1 MISQHFFSPLSS
13 DATGISYQKEK
24 APFVETRREGR
35 KNRTDDKLFF
45 SSCDLDQLFSSKHTH
60 TQNTIRFVQL
70 MRIKFLVKR
79 DWKGVD
85 CVKVSKVSKFSYFLF
100 LKIFKKKN
108 CYQSTSNKLKLTFWF
123 FNPLWFHL
131 TLFQK
136 KEEIISKRRYQNTM
150 ANCKKKVELHRR
162 RERVSLIHAYKL
174 FYRQAWHITQK
185 KSFRIENSFTL
196 DDDDGDVIKEKEK
209 EKWHR
214 IDNECD
220 NKKFRRIAFSH
231 LWWIWT
237 N

>member
-1 MISQHFFSPLSS
+1 
-13 DATGISYQKEK
+13 
-24 APFVETRREGR
+24 
-35 KNRTDDKLFF
+35 
-45 SSCDLDQLFSSKHTH
+45 
-60 TQNTIRFVQL
+60 
-70 MRIKFLVKR
+70 
-79 DWKGVD
+79 
-85 CVKVSKVSKFSYFLF
+85 
-100 LKIFKKKN
+100 
-108 CYQSTSNKLKLTFWF
+108 
-123 FNPLWFHL
+123 
-131 TLFQK
+131 
-136 KEEIISKRRYQNTM
+136 M

-231 LWWIWT
+231 L
-237 N
+237 